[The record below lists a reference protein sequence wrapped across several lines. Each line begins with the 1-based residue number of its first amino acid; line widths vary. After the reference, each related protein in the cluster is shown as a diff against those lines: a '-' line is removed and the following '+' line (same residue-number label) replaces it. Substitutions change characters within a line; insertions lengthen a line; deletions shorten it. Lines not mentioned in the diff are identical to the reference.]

1 MEENNIDVSVVLLTY
16 NQERY
21 VKDALNSIVDQQ
33 FSGKWEVIIAD
44 DFSTDST
51 YEIIKSYQVKY
62 PELFYVYFNDRNLG
76 LALNYQNAVLK
87 ARGKYIAYLEG
98 DDYWTD
104 SLKLV
109 KQFEFLERNLNCVL
123 AFHDF
128 LIVDNSGIVISD
140 PNTKYLNLRRNRTSK
155 EMVTGCLIHQNT
167 IMFRNVVKSF
177 PKGFLSSRNHD
188 TFFIAYLSNWGEA
201 GFVECFPLHYR
212 QLENSLWSSQ
222 TSRKK
227 HLNGLITCIQILFIA
242 NPIYYFDIF
251 LKILSKSKALL
262 FSFRL

>member
-1 MEENNIDVSVVLLTY
+1 LKENNIDVSVVLITC
-16 NQERY
+16 NQEKY
-21 VKDALNSIVDQQ
+21 VQDALNSIVSQQ

-44 DFSTDST
+44 DCSTDDT

-62 PELFYVYFNDRNLG
+62 PDLFYVYSNDRNLG
-76 LALNYQNAVLK
+76 LALNYQNAIK
-87 ARGKYIAYLEG
+87 MARGKYIAYLEG

-109 KQFEFLERNLNCVL
+109 KQFEFLEKNPNCVL
-123 AFHDF
+123 SFHDF
-128 LIVDNSGIVISD
+128 LIVDNSGIILSD
-140 PNTKYLNLRRNRTSK
+140 PNTKYLNLRKNRTSK
-155 EMVTGCLIHQNT
+155 EMITGCLIHQNT
-167 IMFRNVVKSF
+167 IMFRNIVKSF

-188 TFFIAYLSNWGEA
+188 TFFIAYLSKWGEA

-222 TSRKK
+222 TSKKK
-227 HLNGLITCIQILFIA
+227 HFNGIITYFQILLISS
-242 NPIYYFDIF
+242 PIYYFAIF

-262 FSFRL
+262 MSFR